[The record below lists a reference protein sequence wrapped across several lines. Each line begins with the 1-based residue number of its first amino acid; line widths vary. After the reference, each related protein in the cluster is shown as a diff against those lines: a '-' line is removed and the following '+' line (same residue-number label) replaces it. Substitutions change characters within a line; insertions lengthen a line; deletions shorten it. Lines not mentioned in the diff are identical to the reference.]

1 MILTLSASELRQWKS
16 ASAVGHLEKWSSL
29 VRHPDLPTNDSGLF
43 SVRFCAVQKM
53 PAIAGCFN
61 FSRSPVGDPVSSED
75 HIAAAKTPPRGPL
88 ALLGSPNLPGTLFEV
103 ILREGDMQDPVTKA
117 EHYRKA
123 ASKYGEMAKQAE
135 VDYVAEIYRK
145 VAVRY
150 VFMAEDLLNWSER
163 RREVDVNALAGV
175 FLDRQAA

>member
-1 MILTLSASELRQWKS
+1 
-16 ASAVGHLEKWSSL
+16 
-29 VRHPDLPTNDSGLF
+29 
-43 SVRFCAVQKM
+43 
-53 PAIAGCFN
+53 
-61 FSRSPVGDPVSSED
+61 
-75 HIAAAKTPPRGPL
+75 
-88 ALLGSPNLPGTLFEV
+88 V